1 MDFPQDS
8 QMIYCNGKK
17 YQSAIKMLS
26 DYGAITSV
34 EQMQENYNKS
44 NREFLFTNGIVGI
57 VFLL

>member
-1 MDFPQDS
+1 
-8 QMIYCNGKK
+8 MIYCNGKK

-44 NREFLFTNGIVGI
+44 NREFL
-57 VFLL
+57 LQMEL